1 MLNKEEIKKIIPQRD
16 PFLMI
21 DEVEDFVPG
30 ESAIAYKNVNI
41 EEWYFKGHFP
51 GNPIMP
57 GVLIAESL
65 AQTGA
70 VAILSV
76 DENKGKNALF
86 GGIDKMRFKRQ
97 VVPGDRL
104 KLEVKIVK
112 RKGPIGVGEAIASVD
127 GKVAAKGELTFAL
140 I

>member
-1 MLNKEEIKKIIPQRD
+1 MLNKEEIKNIIPQRD

-21 DEVEDFVPG
+21 DEVEEYVPG
-30 ESAIAYKNVNI
+30 ESAIAYKNVN
-41 EEWYFKGHFP
+41 EQEWYFKGHFP

-70 VAILSV
+70 VAILSM

-86 GGIDKMRFKRQ
+86 GGIDKMKFKRK
-97 VVPGDRL
+97 VLPGDRL
-104 KLEVKIVK
+104 KLEVKIIK
-112 RKGPIGVGEAIASVD
+112 RKGPIGVGEAIATIDEKIV
-127 GKVAAKGELTFAL
+127 AKGELTFAL
-140 I
+140 V